1 MSEPRTRPAHP
12 GVRRVL
18 AVGCALAAGAAG
30 LLGVASPGQAVPGA
44 DGPGGPGGRGAELYL
59 VTLEGPGTAGTP
71 SQVDRELQQLRMRTR
86 QERVLES
93 VEAPEPVYRWT
104 TALNGVAVELTP
116 DQATR
121 LGATPGVAMVET
133 NSVRPLAAA
142 DDAEASAAGLSPSAR
157 TRGGQGVVIGLVDTG
172 LDPDG
177 PVFSSVPGLGPAPAG
192 FGGVCA
198 DADDWG
204 PATCNGK
211 VVAGDWFV
219 EGFGAD
225 AVRAASSMS
234 PRDDAG
240 HGTAMASIAAGNAE
254 VAVRVG
260 DEDLGRYAGVAPQAR
275 IAVYKACWSAPDP
288 ADDGCATADL
298 VSAIDRATSDGV
310 DILNLSVGG
319 PPRLDTVETALLGA
333 AEAGTVV
340 VAAAGERSDGTAAH
354 PSPWVTTVGAST
366 GTAREG
372 RVRLGTDG
380 PRVDGAMLAGQA
392 VGPARLVRGADAAA
406 SGATRQQASLCTPGS
421 LDAAVVSDRIVLCER
436 GGVGRTDKS
445 AAVQRAD
452 GVGMILL
459 NSGPDS
465 VDADFH
471 SVATVHLGATDAG
484 VVRRW
489 AREHPGAK
497 ARLVP
502 RGARSR
508 DLQVLGFSATGD
520 PAGPVLKPDLVAPG
534 SGLVGAAPAGA
545 VGRRW
550 DTQTGTSAATA
561 WTSGTAARLLARRGW
576 SATWVRSALV
586 GTADAVPGASALAA
600 GSGRVRGVRALRPGL
615 VHDQAPGA
623 YRDWLEG
630 ALSADEPLNLPSVLL
645 SGGRSTTTRTV
656 TNTSSK
662 ARYFSSSTSGFES
675 HDVSVTPAALRLG
688 PGESAT
694 YTVQVAGGTR
704 TSDDGVVLWRGGNGT
719 RTRVPV
725 QLTR

>member
-1 MSEPRTRPAHP
+1 MTPPRDRSPHP

-18 AVGCALAAGAAG
+18 AAACALAAGAAAT
-30 LLGVASPGQAVPGA
+30 LGVAGTGHAVRGA
-44 DGPGGPGGRGAELYL
+44 DDARAELYL
-59 VTLEGPGTAGTP
+59 VTLEGPGTSGTA
-71 SQVDRELQQLRMRTR
+71 SEVDRGLQQLRMQTR
-86 QERVLES
+86 QQRVLDA
-93 VEAPEPVYRWT
+93 VDAPDPVYRWT
-104 TALNGVAVELTP
+104 TALNGVAVELTRE
-116 DQATR
+116 QAAR
-121 LGATPGVAMVET
+121 LEATPGVSMVEP

-142 DDAEASAAGLSPSAR
+142 DGVEGQDAPGLSPSAR
-157 TRGGQGVVIGLVDTG
+157 TRGGQGVVIGFVDTG

-177 PVFSSVPGLGPAPAG
+177 PVFSSVPGLGPAPEG

-225 AVRAASSMS
+225 AVRSSSSLS
-234 PRDDAG
+234 PRDDDG

-260 DEDLGRYAGVAPQAR
+260 DQDLGRYAGVAPQAR

-298 VSAIDRATSDGV
+298 VSAVDRATADGV
-310 DILNLSVGG
+310 DVLNLSVGG

-340 VAAAGERSDGTAAH
+340 VAAAGDRSTSGTAAH
-354 PSPWVTTVGAST
+354 PSPWVSTVGASS
-366 GTAREG
+366 GTVREG
-372 RVRLGTDG
+372 RLRLGSDG
-380 PRVDGAMLAGQA
+380 PRVDGAMIADEA
-392 VGPARLVRGADAAA
+392 VGPSRWLRGADAAA
-406 SGATRQQASLCTPGS
+406 PGATRQQASLCTPGS
-421 LDAAVVSDRIVLCER
+421 LDAARVADRVVLCER

-445 AAVQRAD
+445 AAVERAD
-452 GVGMILL
+452 GVGMVLL

-471 SVATVHLGATDAG
+471 SVPTVHVGATDAG

-489 AREHPGAK
+489 ARAHPDAK
-497 ARLVP
+497 VRLVP
-502 RGARSR
+502 RGARSL
-508 DLQVLGFSATGD
+508 DLRVLGFSATGD

-534 SGLVGAAPAGA
+534 AGLVGAAPTGA

-550 DTQTGTSAATA
+550 DTQTGTSPATA

-586 GTADAVPGASALAA
+586 STADAVPGASALAS
-600 GSGRVRGVRALRPGL
+600 GSGRVRGQRALRPGL
-615 VHDQAPGA
+615 VHDLDLGD
-623 YRDWLEG
+623 YRAWLEG
-630 ALSADEPLNLPSVLL
+630 ALPAGEPLNLPSVLL

-656 TNTSSK
+656 TNAGTK
-662 ARYFSSSTSGFES
+662 ARYFSSSTAGFEA
-675 HDVSVTPAALRLG
+675 HDVSVTPAALRLA

-694 YTVQVAGGTR
+694 YTVRVAGGTR
-704 TSDDGVVLWRGGNGT
+704 TSDDGYVLWRGGNGT